1 MLGHTVPCN
10 EALLH
15 LISGLRSVRVHEEDD
30 DWENEACLV
39 MEVVNDE

>member
-1 MLGHTVPCN
+1 MLVQTCDEG
-10 EALLH
+10 LLH

-39 MEVVNDE
+39 LVGLDDE